1 MRSIIGS
8 SSGRHDTAMLALAA
22 SETSFPVPPSRWR
35 GSRYDDRM
43 VTIPHE
49 GAASVAEAARSLVA
63 NLERDLEPL
72 EIEANEATWEAER
85 TGEAAAFDRVEA
97 LRAQVMT
104 RLANRDEFR
113 SAGELL
119 ESADGGAIAP
129 DLRRQIFRWRNRL
142 AANQV
147 DAATIARLARD
158 EADLVRQY
166 NGFRARLGDRTVNDN
181 EIDRILH
188 EERSST
194 AVEAAWR
201 ASKAIARYTGENGG
215 GAPVAE
221 KLRELVRL
229 RNDAAR
235 QIGFPNAYRAHLELG
250 EMEQDWLYSTLDLLE
265 RETRPLF
272 EAWKSGLD
280 RELARRFGVG
290 VPELRPWH
298 YRDRFFQLPPPEGDQ
313 AELDAVLEGRDI
325 VALAVESFDHLGF
338 DIRPIVERSDLFPGD
353 PVTSR
358 KCQHAF
364 CLSVDAPRD
373 VRVLCNITTDQ
384 RWMGTTLHEFGHG
397 IYGSSLDP
405 ALPFVLRDDPHT
417 LCNEAIALLMERHML
432 DAGWLER
439 VLGLDSSAAR
449 EVAAKGRRRLSI
461 RHLVF
466 TRWVL
471 VMCHFERALYENPD
485 RADLGRV
492 WWDLVERFQQVRR
505 PSADHRDDDWAA
517 KIHFV
522 GHPAYY
528 QNYLI
533 GELFGAQLERA
544 IERECGG
551 VFPGNRDGGAFL
563 RDRMFRPGATLSW
576 RELIASLSGREL
588 DPTFYLETLGR
599 EAA

>member
-1 MRSIIGS
+1 MTTGNAADASSRSAS
-8 SSGRHDTAMLALAA
+8 ARALV
-22 SETSFPVPPSRWR
+22 ST
-35 GSRYDDRM
+35 
-43 VTIPHE
+43 
-49 GAASVAEAARSLVA
+49 
-63 NLERDLEPL
+63 LERDVEPL
-72 EIEANEATWEAER
+72 DIAAAEATWEAER
-85 TGEAAAFDRVEA
+85 TGAGEAFDRVEA
-97 LRAQVMT
+97 LRARVMT
-104 RLANRDEFR
+104 RLADRDEFR
-113 SAGELL
+113 RAGDLL
-119 ESADGGAIAP
+119 EGASDGIAP
-129 DLRRQIFRWRNRL
+129 ELRRQVFRWRNRL

-147 DAATIARLARD
+147 DASTIARLARD
-158 EADLVRQY
+158 EAELVRQY
-166 NGFRARLGDRTVNDN
+166 NGFRARLGDATVTDN

-188 EERSST
+188 EERSSA

-201 ASKAIARYTGENGG
+201 ASKAIARYTGEDGRS
-215 GAPVAE
+215 APVAE
-221 KLRELVRL
+221 RLRALVRL

-235 QIGFPNAYRAHLELG
+235 QIGFDNAYRAHLELG
-250 EMEQDWLYSTLDLLE
+250 EIEQDWLYSTLDLLE

-272 EAWKSGLD
+272 ETWKSGLD
-280 RELARRFGVG
+280 RELARRFGVATS
-290 VPELRPWH
+290 ELRPWH

-313 AELDAVLEGRDI
+313 AELDPALEGKDI
-325 VALAVESFDHLGF
+325 VALAIRSFDDLGF

-353 PVTSR
+353 PQTSR

-384 RWMGTTLHEFGHG
+384 RWMGTTLHEFGHA

-405 ALPFVLRDDPHT
+405 GLPFVLRDDPHT
-417 LCNEAIALLMERHML
+417 LCNEAIALLMERHLL
-432 DAGWLER
+432 DARWLER
-439 VLGLDSSAAR
+439 VLGLDAGAAR
-449 EVAAKGRRRLSI
+449 AFAASGRRGLAI

-471 VMCHFERALYENPD
+471 VMCHFERALYEDPD
-485 RADLGRV
+485 RDDLGV
-492 WWDLVERFQQVRR
+492 LWWDLVERFQQVRR

-533 GELFGAQLERA
+533 GEVFGAQLERA

-551 VFPGNRDGGAFL
+551 AFPGNRDAGAFL

-576 RELIASLSGREL
+576 RELIASLSGQPL
-588 DPTFYLETLGR
+588 DPSFYLAMLER
-599 EAA
+599 AA

>member
-1 MRSIIGS
+1 MTTRPHDAS
-8 SSGRHDTAMLALAA
+8 SRAA
-22 SETSFPVPPSRWR
+22 
-35 GSRYDDRM
+35 
-43 VTIPHE
+43 
-49 GAASVAEAARSLVA
+49 AARTLVA
-63 NLERDLEPL
+63 NLERDIEPL
-72 EIEANEATWEAER
+72 EIDANEATWEAER
-85 TGEAAAFDRVEA
+85 TGAAAAFDRVEA
-97 LRAQVMT
+97 LRARVMT
-104 RLANRDEFR
+104 RLADRDEFR
-113 SAGELL
+113 RAGELL
-119 ESADGGAIAP
+119 AESDGGEIAP
-129 DLRRQIFRWRNRL
+129 DLRRQVFRWRNRL

-147 DAATIARLARD
+147 DASTIARLARD
-158 EADLVRQY
+158 EAELVRQY
-166 NGFRARLGDRTVNDN
+166 NGFRARLGDKTVTDN

-188 EERSST
+188 EERSSA

-201 ASKAIARYTGENGG
+201 ASKAISRYTGEDGG
-215 GAPVAE
+215 TLPVAE
-221 KLRELVRL
+221 KLRALVRL

-250 EMEQDWLYSTLDLLE
+250 ELEQEWLYSMLDLLE
-265 RETRPLF
+265 RETRPRF
-272 EAWKSGLD
+272 EAWKRGFD
-280 RELARRFGVG
+280 GELAQRFGIA

-298 YRDRFFQLPPPEGDQ
+298 YRDRFFQLPPPEGDH
-313 AELDAVLEGRDI
+313 AELDPALAGRDI
-325 VALAVESFDHLGF
+325 VALAIESFDDLGF

-353 PVTSR
+353 PETSR

-364 CLSVDAPRD
+364 CLSIDAPRD

-405 ALPFVLRDDPHT
+405 SLPFVLRDDPHT

-439 VLGLDSSAAR
+439 VLELDSAAAR
-449 EVAAKGRRRLSI
+449 EVAIKGRRRLAI

-485 RADLGRV
+485 RDDLGV
-492 WWDLVERFQQVRR
+492 LWWDLVERFQQVRR
-505 PSADHRDDDWAA
+505 PSPDHRDDDWAA

-533 GELFGAQLERA
+533 GEVFGAQLECA
-544 IERECGG
+544 VERECGA
-551 VFPGNRDGGAFL
+551 FPGNREAGAFL
-563 RDRMFRPGATLSW
+563 RERMFRRGATLSW
-576 RELIASLSGREL
+576 RDLIASLSGQQL
-588 DPTFYLETLGR
+588 DPSFYLATLDRAAR
-599 EAA
+599 EG